1 MEMRRLSP
9 MTIEKVEVTLKVKFN
24 LTFRY
29 DLERNLRI
37 FMATN
42 VWKIYSTTLML
53 PHLFDYTNSKFL
65 FLHILFQTR

>member
-37 FMATN
+37 FMSTN
-42 VWKIYSTTLML
+42 VAKI
-53 PHLFDYTNSKFL
+53 
-65 FLHILFQTR
+65 

>member
-42 VWKIYSTTLML
+42 VWKIYSTTLKL

-65 FLHILFQTR
+65 FLYILFQTR